1 MKDNSS
7 AGSDS
12 PQLTNIVES
21 KNMFKPLTTNQ
32 TPVFQP
38 LTNNSVVFK
47 GIGSV
52 LDQNNRYVFPILRAE
67 QTTMSAYSIMTSEES
82 PPISAISG
90 E

>member
-7 AGSDS
+7 IGSDS
-12 PQLTNIVES
+12 PQLTNIVQS
-21 KNMFKPLTTNQ
+21 KNMFKPLTANQ

-38 LTNNSVVFK
+38 LKYKSVAFK

-67 QTTMSAYSIMTSEES
+67 QTTISANSIKTNEET